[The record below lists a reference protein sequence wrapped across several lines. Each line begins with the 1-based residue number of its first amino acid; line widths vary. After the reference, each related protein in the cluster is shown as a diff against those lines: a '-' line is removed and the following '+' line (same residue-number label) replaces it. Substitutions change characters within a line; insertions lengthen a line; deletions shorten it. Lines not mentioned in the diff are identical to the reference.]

1 VELAQHYAH
10 LLIRKEINHAP
21 VSPEVEKDWKKVD
34 LNSVSNSECCTI
46 GGEAVAYHAFCK
58 LGIPVILSK
67 LGFSEKQIQQTA
79 LLVIGRLLYP
89 GSERETALWARKIS
103 GLVPYLRP
111 SPEVQE
117 GDRRLGRRREEI
129 IFVE

>member
-1 VELAQHYAH
+1 L
-10 LLIRKEINHAP
+10 RKTG
-21 VSPEVEKDWKKVD
+21 KVD
-34 LNSVSNSECCTI
+34 LNSVSNSECRTI

-79 LLVIGRLLYP
+79 LLVMGRLLYP
-89 GSERETALWARKIS
+89 GSERGTALWARKIS
-103 GLVPYLRP
+103 GLVPHLRP

-117 GDRRLGRRREEI
+117 GDRSILEQKKRGDYIR
-129 IFVE
+129 